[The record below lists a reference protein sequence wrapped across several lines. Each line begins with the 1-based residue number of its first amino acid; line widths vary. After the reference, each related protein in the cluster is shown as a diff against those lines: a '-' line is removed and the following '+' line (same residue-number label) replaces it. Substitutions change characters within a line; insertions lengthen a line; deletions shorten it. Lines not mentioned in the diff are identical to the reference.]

1 MPDEPNEICPGF
13 WRHSATISFT
23 VRTFCSGRQVSML
36 GVTPTIEIG
45 VKSARGSYLTSSSA
59 GPMAWLLTCAIS
71 SVVPSGGCFA
81 T

>member
-1 MPDEPNEICPGF
+1 MPDEPKEILPGF
-13 WRHSATISFT
+13 LRHNATMSET
-23 VRTFCSGRQVSML
+23 LRTFCSGRQVSIL

-59 GPMAWLLTCAIS
+59 GAIAWLLTCAIS
-71 SVVPSGGCFA
+71 SVVPSGGCLA